1 MLRRP
6 MLAVVPVL
14 ACTVLLAGCGD
25 DNAGKGKGRAA
36 ASQVLEGSVSDAM
49 LPLDEVQSQSPLA
62 PPEPEKAPTSIL
74 SRDAAPGGGATPGGA
89 DEGAGTAE
97 GGASTEAPLIPAAPK
112 SDAPAAQKPAA
123 PKPAA
128 PKPAAAK
135 PAAPKSADPIGAA
148 VEAGSRNR

>member
-74 SRDAAPGGGATPGGA
+74 SRNAAPGGTATP
-89 DEGAGTAE
+89 DGAGEEAGAAE
-97 GGASTEAPLIPAAPK
+97 GGAAAEAPPIPAAPK
-112 SDAPAAQKPAA
+112 SDTPATQKPAASKPAA

-128 PKPAAAK
+128 PKP
-135 PAAPKSADPIGAA
+135 ADPIGAA